1 MITTRK
7 LLVILGIPIDDLNM
21 EEALERIEE
30 FVTIGRTTGKTHQ
43 IATVNADFV
52 VNALKDPELRY
63 LLQEADMATADGMP
77 LVWGARALGVPLEG
91 RVTGA
96 DLVPALAER
105 AAKRG
110 FSLFLLGAEPGVA
123 ACAADVLKQRHPNL
137 IIAGVASPPYSSVLE
152 MDHTFIDQIKR
163 VQPDI
168 LLVAFGNPK
177 QEKWIGMYGREVG
190 VPVMIGVGGT
200 LDFIAGK
207 TRRAPRWLQRLGLE
221 WLYRL
226 LQNPRRLW
234 RRYVTDLCGFG
245 AFFLRQWWI
254 MRQGKQ
260 PTTLLPMAGLIIADY
275 GKPGEMTAVL
285 NVQGRMD
292 ISQYERLSEKAQQA
306 LAVTPHIIVNLS
318 RAVFLD
324 SSVIGLF
331 VGLTK
336 EAREAGGNV
345 CLTGVPEPIKRTLS
359 LLNLDRFFE
368 IAPNVDEA
376 LNGRQQ
382 RHSEEISAIQYH
394 RSWTVI
400 KMPYRLD
407 ASNSDQI
414 FKAGLAGLNGS
425 VAPRI
430 VLDFSETAFLASA
443 GLATMMK
450 FNRLV
455 QEHGGE
461 LRVACCS
468 SDVLR
473 VIQMVRFDKVFNLF
487 PDLAAATDDS
497 QAGVISRQSA
507 VGS

>member
-30 FVTIGRTTGKTHQ
+30 FVTLGRTTGKTHQ

-105 AAKRG
+105 AARRG

-152 MDHTFIDQIKR
+152 MDRAVIDQIRR

-207 TRRAPRWLQRLGLE
+207 TRRAPHWLQRLGLE

-234 RRYVTDLCGFG
+234 RRYVADLLGFG

-254 MRQGKQ
+254 MRQGKR
-260 PTTLLPMAGLIIADY
+260 PTALLPMAGLIIADY
-275 GKPGEMTAVL
+275 GKPGEVTAVL

-292 ISQYERLSEKAQQA
+292 ITQYERLSEKAQQA
-306 LAVTPHIIVNLS
+306 LAVTPHILINLS

-331 VGLTK
+331 VGLAK
-336 EAREAGGNV
+336 EAREAGGDV
-345 CLTGVPEPIKRTLS
+345 CLAGVPEPIQRTLS
-359 LLNLDRFFE
+359 LLHLDRFFQ
-368 IAPNVDEA
+368 IVPTVDEA

-382 RHSEEISAIQYH
+382 REHFDNPSF
-394 RSWTVI
+394 RTDGTWTII
-400 KMPYRLD
+400 KMPHRLD
-407 ASNSDQI
+407 ATNSAQV
-414 FKAGLAGLNGS
+414 FEMGLANLNGR
-425 VAPRI
+425 VRPRI
-430 VLDFSETAFLASA
+430 VLDFSDTVFLASA

-455 QEHGGE
+455 SARGGE

-473 VIQMVRFDKVFNLF
+473 VIQLVRFDKVFKLF
-487 PDLAAATDDS
+487 GDLGAATGKS
-497 QAGVISRQSA
+497 PQPVSSEQ
-507 VGS
+507 